1 MKKLIY
7 KTFPAV
13 CITGLLSVSACNT
26 FESEPLEWN
35 TEADM
40 TNPQDSLGNNMKYL
54 FNAVYAS
61 LPSLH
66 TRISYS
72 YLDAATDDGVPTRD
86 EGGNSSLENYRNGR
100 LSPENIASLDGDAW
114 KDFYTGIRRA
124 NLFLQKIEGYPA
136 TTQLPAK
143 EIKARKAETRLLRA
157 YFYFELIKRWGGVPL
172 VGDRVINYDENWDIP
187 RSSLDDCAQYIL
199 DEISPESQ
207 TSCYNDLYEAMSVPP
222 TGQEANVGRVNKG
235 VALGLISRLKLYLAS
250 PLYRE
255 STTTINMSWQE
266 AADAAKAVIDLGI
279 YDLNY
284 TAEKKA
290 DDKTD
295 PIAGFLNLFG
305 EDKSFANNDK
315 NLPPN
320 KEIIMVKESATSS
333 TLETSNSPCG
343 YQRNKCKG
351 LTSPSQNLVDAFLM
365 LDGKPMGDPTSKYTY
380 DEQNPYANRDP
391 RLTYT
396 IFYNGAMWLKR
407 GVETFNGGLDRSNL
421 PGMFTT
427 QTGYYLRKFLG
438 INETKADNS
447 GFNGA
452 GHHYQIIRY
461 AEILLNY
468 AEALNEANKDA
479 NKAAIESCLI
489 QLRKRAGIEAGD
501 DNRYGLPTTYTQAE
515 MRQIIRNER
524 RIELAFE
531 EHRFWDIRRW
541 KIADR
546 EESVL
551 TQPVRGVEIS
561 KQADGTYRYNYVDVR
576 TSTFDERMYWYPI
589 PRGEMQGNLK
599 LTQNPGWNY

>member
-7 KTFPAV
+7 KTFQAV
-13 CITGLLSVSACNT
+13 CITGLLSMSACNT

-40 TNPQDSLGNNMKYL
+40 TNPKDSLGNNMKSL
-54 FNAVYAS
+54 FNAIYAS
-61 LPSLH
+61 LPTLH
-66 TRISYS
+66 TRLSNS

-86 EGGNSSLENYRNGR
+86 GGGSGSLENYRNGR

-124 NLFLQKIEGYPA
+124 NLFLQKIEGFTP
-136 TTQLPAK
+136 TTQFTAK
-143 EIKARKAETRLLRA
+143 EIKARKAEARLLRA

-172 VGDRVINYDENWDIP
+172 IGDRVINYDENWDIP
-187 RSSLDDCAQYIL
+187 RSSLDECAQYIL
-199 DEISPESQ
+199 DEITPLDPNNP
-207 TSCYNDLYEAMSVPP
+207 TPDKIPSCYSDLYDAMSMPS
-222 TGQEANVGRVNKG
+222 TGQESSVGRVNKG
-235 VALGLISRLKLYLAS
+235 VALALISRVKLYLAS

-255 STTTINMSWQE
+255 NTTTINMSWQE
-266 AADAAKAVIDLGI
+266 AADAAKALIDLGV
-279 YDLNY
+279 YDLHY
-284 TAEKKA
+284 TAEKKP

-305 EDKSFANNDK
+305 DDKAF
-315 NLPPN
+315 PN
-320 KEIIMVKESATSS
+320 KEVIMVRESSNSS
-333 TLETSNSPCG
+333 TLETNNSPCG

-365 LDGKPMGDPTSKYTY
+365 LDGKPKGDPTSKYVY
-380 DEQNPYANRDP
+380 NDQDPYANRDP

-396 IFYNGAMWLKR
+396 IFYNGSTWLKR
-407 GVETFNGGLDRSNL
+407 GVETFNGGLDRSNK
-421 PGMFTT
+421 PGLFTT
-427 QTGYYLRKFLG
+427 QTGYYLRKFFG

-479 NKAAIESCLI
+479 NMAAIESCLI

-501 DNRYGLPTTYTQAE
+501 DNRYGLPASYTQAE

-551 TQPVRGVEIS
+551 TQPVKGVEII
-561 KQADGTYRYNYVDVR
+561 KQADGTCYYNYVTVR
-576 TSTFDERMYWYPI
+576 TSAFDERMYWYPI